1 MKPAEQPK
9 YSSVLGDWLVEMG
22 YTHCFMVAGGGSMHL
37 IDGFRTKFTCI
48 PVVHEVTAGIAVE
61 HFNECASAGRAF
73 ALVTTGPG
81 LTNIVTA
88 IAGAYTERRELLVL
102 AGQVKSTDLL
112 TPPLRQRGI
121 QEVDGAALTKPI
133 TVASVCLRAPLGRRE
148 FTALVKAGRGP
159 HPGPVV
165 IEICLDVQGA
175 RVDRQE
181 LENRAEDTSALP
193 TGPKEEA
200 RPVQPDAKR
209 LAAELSTARRPVIL
223 LGGLVSRRLAWDL
236 LPEFQRL
243 GVPVMT
249 TTSAIDR
256 IPSDSPVAAGRP
268 GSWGGQ
274 RSANMLLA
282 QADVVVAI
290 GAQLDLQQTGFNW
303 QGYAP
308 LARLF
313 QVYPCA
319 LELAKGHP
327 SLAGGVDANPDAI
340 LQALVPLVTWQ
351 DRSGWGEYV
360 RQVRELVPLIEP
372 TNVPREG
379 YLSSFELMRN
389 LSRATKP
396 EDVLA
401 ISSSG
406 GSFTGGLQ
414 VCAVA
419 ARQYATTS
427 PAFASMGYGLAT
439 AIGAAF
445 ARPGRRVVLVE
456 GDGGFSQNLQ
466 ELAMVRRNNLPL
478 KIFILEN
485 QGYGSIRATQRK
497 FFGGAYV
504 GCDEATGLGFPDWPA
519 LFGAFGIRARYLGAD
534 ELASERLAAL
544 IAGPEPEAWIV
555 RVDPEQPNAPAVSS
569 RLLPDGKMESNPL
582 YQMLPPL
589 DPAIQGQVSKYLP
602 PAAG

>member
-1 MKPAEQPK
+1 MKPPEQPK

-22 YTHCFMVAGGGSMHL
+22 YTHCFLVAGGGSMHL
-37 IDGFRTKFTCI
+37 IDGFRTRFTCI

-61 HFNECASAGRAF
+61 HFNECSSTGRAF

-88 IAGAYTERRELLVL
+88 IAGAYTERRELLVI

-121 QEVDGAALTKPI
+121 QEVDGVSLTKAI
-133 TVASVCLRAPLGRRE
+133 TVGSVCLRAPIGRAE
-148 FTALVKAGRGP
+148 FTALVRAGRGP

-165 IEICLDVQGA
+165 IEVCLDVQGA
-175 RVDRQE
+175 RVDRQS
-181 LENRAEDTSALP
+181 LENRPGEYDTMMP
-193 TGPKEEA
+193 WPKEEA
-200 RPVQPDAKR
+200 GSVQPAAIQ
-209 LAAELSTARRPVIL
+209 LAGELNRSHRPVIL
-223 LGGLVSRRLAWDL
+223 LGGLVSRELAWDL
-236 LPEFQRL
+236 LPAFQRL

-256 IPSDSPVAAGRP
+256 IPSDAPVAAGRP

-274 RSANMLLA
+274 RSANLLLA

-303 QGYAP
+303 EGYAP
-308 LARLF
+308 SARLF
-313 QVYPCA
+313 QVFPCA
-319 LELAKGHP
+319 QELAKGHP
-327 SLAGGVDANPDAI
+327 RLAGAV
-340 LQALVPLVTWQ
+340 QADPNALLAALMPLL
-351 DRSGWGEYV
+351 GWEDGDGWADYV
-360 RQVRELVPLIEP
+360 RQVRDLVPVLEP
-372 TNVPREG
+372 GNVPREG
-379 YLSSFELMRN
+379 FLSPFVLMRN
-389 LSRATKP
+389 LSRATAP
-396 EDVLA
+396 DDVLA
-401 ISSSG
+401 LSSSG

-419 ARQYATTS
+419 ARQFATTS

-439 AIGAAF
+439 GIGAAL
-445 ARPGRRVVLVE
+445 ARPGKRVVLVE

-466 ELAMVRRNNLPL
+466 ELAMVRRNNLPI

-485 QGYGSIRATQRK
+485 HGYGSIRATQRK

-504 GCDEATGLGFPDWPA
+504 GCDEETGLGFPDWPA
-519 LFGAFGIRARYLGAD
+519 LFGAFGIRARYLAAD
-534 ELASERLAAL
+534 EMASDRLAAL

-569 RLLPDGKMESNPL
+569 RILPDGRMESNPL

-589 DPAIQGQVSKYLP
+589 DPATQAKVARYLP
-602 PAAG
+602 AATG

>member
-1 MKPAEQPK
+1 MNPTEPSK

-48 PVVHEVTAGIAVE
+48 PVVHEVSAGIAVE
-61 HFNECASAGRAF
+61 HFNECTSAGRAF

-88 IAGAYTERRELLVL
+88 IAGAYTERRELLVI

-133 TVASVCLRAPLGRRE
+133 TVASVCLRAPIGRAE
-148 FTALVKAGRGP
+148 FTALVRAGRGP

-165 IEICLDVQGA
+165 IEVCLDVQGA
-175 RVDRQE
+175 RVDRQA
-181 LENRAEDTSALP
+181 LENRADDASAMP
-193 TGPKEEA
+193 AGPKEEA
-200 RPVQPDAKR
+200 RQVQPDARR
-209 LAAELSTARRPVIL
+209 LAAELSQAQRPVIL
-223 LGGLVSRRLAWDL
+223 LGGLVSRQLAWDL

-268 GSWGGQ
+268 SSWGGQ

-308 LARLF
+308 SARLF

-319 LELAKGHP
+319 HELAKGHP
-327 SLAGGVDANPDAI
+327 GLAGEVEANPDAI
-340 LQALVPLVTWQ
+340 LQALIPLVSWQ
-351 DRSGWGEYV
+351 DRAGWGDYV
-360 RQVRELVPLIEP
+360 RQVRALVPVIEP
-372 TNVPREG
+372 TNGSREG
-379 YLSSFELMRN
+379 YLSSFVLMQN
-389 LSRATKP
+389 LSRATTP
-396 EDVLA
+396 ADVLA
-401 ISSSG
+401 LSSSG

-445 ARPGRRVVLVE
+445 ARPGQRVVLVE

-466 ELAMVRRNNLPL
+466 ELAMVRRNNLPV

-497 FFGGAYV
+497 FFDGAYV

-519 LFGAFGIRARYLGAD
+519 LFGAFGIRARYLAAD
-534 ELASERLAAL
+534 EMAGERLAAL

-569 RLLPDGKMESNPL
+569 RILPDGKMESNPL

-589 DPAIQGQVSKYLP
+589 DPAIQAKVSRYLP
-602 PAAG
+602 ATM